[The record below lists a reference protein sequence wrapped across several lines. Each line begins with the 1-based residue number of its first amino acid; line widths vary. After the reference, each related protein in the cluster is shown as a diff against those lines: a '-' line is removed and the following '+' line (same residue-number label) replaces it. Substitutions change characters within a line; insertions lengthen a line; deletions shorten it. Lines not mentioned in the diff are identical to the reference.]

1 MEMFRTAL
9 ALLCTKDVTPADWAG
24 LVGAEPADIAA
35 DLRAGGPLLAHLLG
49 KRVGPTDWRRV
60 AGHQVYVLVNNAG
73 SGREWPA
80 ALPRETRKR
89 RQTRWLACH
98 AARRRAT
105 GGLFKDRKQIE

>member
-1 MEMFRTAL
+1 MDVTRTAL
-9 ALLCTKDVTPADWAG
+9 VTGANRGIGLAVAG
-24 LVGAEPADIAA
+24 QLS
-35 DLRAGGPLLAHLLG
+35 
-49 KRVGPTDWRRV
+49 
-60 AGHQVYVLVNNAG
+60 GHQVDVLVNNAG